1 MKSSKGLKRS
11 ELFEDLFQSLEQRY
25 KAARDIDTGYRPQ
38 PKQQLLH
45 DCKGNEI
52 LYGGAAGPGKSH
64 ALRHEGLNWCLEI
77 NGLQVYLFRRTFP
90 ELEKNHIL
98 PSLNEFPQ
106 DIGKYRDQKRRWEF
120 FNGSMLHFC
129 HCQYEQDVFNYQ
141 GAEIH
146 LLLIDELTTF
156 TEFIYDYLRARV
168 RCALEIPERYRNK
181 IPGIVCAS
189 NPGGVGHEFVKRRW
203 VDFAQPLELK
213 RASKQEGGMLR
224 CYIPGKLEDNPILTE
239 RDPQYIHRLDALPEP
254 YRTAYK
260 DGDWDIFLGQA
271 FRFSRQHHVIKPRP
285 VPEYAPIY
293 MTFDWGYGAPFSV
306 GWWWVDADGRIYRF
320 GEWYGWNGTPNQGL
334 RLPDSQIAEGIV
346 QREIALDLR
355 NPETRTERKHI
366 IRLAGPDCF
375 NKKPDYRGGGQ
386 GPSTAEVFAQAGIIM
401 APGDP
406 NRQLK
411 IRQFHE
417 RLRLREENPPMMLIY
432 DTCENFIRTIP
443 LLQTDPHNVEDI
455 DTTMEDH
462 VYDEAALIC
471 MGRPISMELPKKRKS
486 SYERRIERLIRG
498 DRDSYEYYATV
509 DQEKTFND
517 LGIGGVDYDD
527 DLEEINPDDDGM
539 LVDTII
545 YPK

>member
-1 MKSSKGLKRS
+1 MKSYNDSKKK
-11 ELFEDLFQSLEQRY
+11 ELYEELFQSLERRY
-25 KAARDIDTGYRPQ
+25 KTARDIDTGYQPQ

-45 DCKGNEI
+45 DCEANEI

-168 RCALEIPERYRNK
+168 RCALEIP
-181 IPGIVCAS
+181 
-189 NPGGVGHEFVKRRW
+189 
-203 VDFAQPLELK
+203 LELK
-213 RASKQEGGMLR
+213 RASEQEGGMLR

-334 RLPDSQIAEGIV
+334 RLPDSQIAEGII
-346 QREIALDLR
+346 QREFSLDLR
-355 NPETRTERKHI
+355 NPETSTEKRHI

-386 GPSTAEVFAQAGIIM
+386 GPSTAEVFAQVGIIM

-417 RLRLREENPPMMLIY
+417 RLRLRDEEPPMMLIY
-432 DTCENFIRTIP
+432 NTCEHFIRTIP

-462 VYDEAALIC
+462 CYDEAALIC

-498 DRDSYEYYATV
+498 DRDSYEYYATI

-527 DLEEINPDDDGM
+527 EYEEINPDDDGK

-545 YPK
+545 GQK